1 MATTSNTYTGNN
13 STVDYAFTFPYLKSA
28 DIKVSLDNVVKTI
41 SNDYTLHNA
50 TTIRFNSAPAQDAA
64 IKIYRD
70 TGSANLAATFYPGSA
85 IRSSDLNDNYT
96 QNLYVTQE
104 AENDSTEALSNSR
117 VLESGAYVSAIT
129 KATSAVTTANAAD
142 TKSDT
147 AVATSNTASASATS
161 AVSTANTASTNAS
174 NAVTTANTASTNAT
188 TALNN
193 SRESDGSG
201 GYNSAISIANTAKS
215 TADSATSTANSAV
228 TTANSATSTANSATS
243 TANSAVTTAN
253 AATATANSAA
263 ASVAAAQLYTIVAN
277 FAALPTIS
285 ADNHVDFYQVTDST
299 AISRSS
305 GTFSP
310 ATVADPNSVAPN
322 DFQGDDELTVKL
334 RSNNTSGKWDWQ
346 EYYANDSES
355 RYRKKVIVEN
365 KNSISENY
373 TIGANNNA
381 FSVGPVTI
389 ASGYTVTIPANLLYL
404 VN

>member
-50 TTIRFNSAPAQDAA
+50 TTIRFNSAPAQNAA

-104 AENDSTEALSNSR
+104 AENDSTEALGNSR
-117 VLESGAYVSAIT
+117 VLEGGVYVSAIT
-129 KATSAVTTANAAD
+129 KATNAVTTSNAAD
-142 TKSDT
+142 TKSDA
-147 AVATSNTASASATS
+147 AVATANTASASATS

-174 NAVTTANTASTNAT
+174 NAVSTSNTASTNAT

-201 GYNSAISIANTAKS
+201 GYNTAISIANTAKS
-215 TADSATSTANSAV
+215 TSESATATANSA
-228 TTANSATSTANSATS
+228 TSTANSATSTANSATS

-253 AATATANSAA
+253 AATVTANSAA

-285 ADNHVDFYQVTDST
+285 ADNHEDFYQITDST

-310 ATVADPNSVAPN
+310 TTVADPNSQAPS

-334 RSNNTSGKWDWQ
+334 RANNTSGKWDWQ
-346 EYYANDSES
+346 EYYANDAES
-355 RYRKKVIVEN
+355 RYRKKLIVEN

-381 FSVGPVTI
+381 FSVGPVAI
-389 ASGYTVTIPANLLYL
+389 ASGYTVTIPANQLYF